1 MFWEAVA
8 ILLADTIAAISTPL
22 GEGGIGIVRIS
33 GEDAIAIARKVFVP
47 ARRKKWWDDAAY
59 RLFYGYVAEP
69 ESKEI
74 IDEVLMGV
82 MNAPHSYTR
91 ENVVEFNCHGGI
103 IPLRRI
109 LETVLKAGAR
119 LAEPGEFSRRAFL
132 NGRLDLVQAE
142 AIIDIIRAKTDTGLS
157 LAVSQL
163 KGDFSGEIEKMQER
177 LAGLLAALEAGID
190 FPEDALELVAGDEIR
205 STIEQLLSRINELVE
220 AANKGKVYREGIW
233 VVIAGRPNVG
243 KSSLLNAL
251 LKEKRAIV
259 TEIPGTTRDV
269 IEEVINIKGIPVK
282 LADTAGLRQTEN
294 PVEILG
300 VQRSKKLVEAA
311 DLVLLLLDAVEGMK
325 KEDREILQDLEGKRK
340 ILLVNKVDLA
350 DGRKTVQQI
359 KQVDRESLVV
369 TISALTGEGLE
380 QLEEIIEKMVL
391 GGNVRSAGSF
401 LVSNM
406 RHRDTLRRAANHLKE
421 ALEGIS
427 AKVSEDLLAID
438 LRAAW
443 ETLGEITGS
452 TATEEIIDRIFADFC
467 VGK

>member
-1 MFWEAVA
+1 MFS
-8 ILLADTIAAISTPL
+8 LTDTIAAISTPL
-22 GEGGIGIVRIS
+22 GESGIGIVRIS
-33 GEDAIAIARKVFVP
+33 GENALAIARKIFVP
-47 ARRKKWWDDAAY
+47 ARVKKWWDDPGY
-59 RLFYGYVAEP
+59 RLFYGYVTEP
-69 ESKEI
+69 ESKEV
-74 IDEVLMGV
+74 IDEALMGV
-82 MNAPHSYTR
+82 MIAPYSYTR
-91 ENVVEFNCHGGI
+91 EDVVEFNCHGGI
-103 IPLRRI
+103 IPLRRT

-142 AIIDIIRAKTDTGLS
+142 AIIDIIRAKTDTGLK

-163 KGDFSGEIEKMQER
+163 KGNFSGEIGEMQKG

-190 FPEDALELVAGDEIR
+190 FPEDDLELVARDEMR
-205 STIEQLLSRINELVE
+205 STVEQLLCRVNTLIE
-220 AANKGKVYREGIW
+220 AADKGKIYREGIW

-269 IEEVINIKGIPVK
+269 IEEVLNIKGIPVK
-282 LADTAGLRQTEN
+282 LADTAGLRRTED

-300 VQRSKKLVEAA
+300 VQRSKELVEAA

-325 KEDREILQDLEGKRK
+325 KEDREILQDMDGKKK

-350 DGRKTVQQI
+350 DGRKTMRQA
-359 KQVDRESLVV
+359 KRAAGESPVL

-380 QLEEIIEKMVL
+380 QLEEAIEKMVF
-391 GGNVRSAGSF
+391 GGIVQSAGSF
-401 LVSNM
+401 WVSNV
-406 RHRDTLRRAANHLKE
+406 RHRDTLRRAGDHLKE
-421 ALEGIS
+421 ALEGIG
-427 AKVSEDLLAID
+427 ARVSEDLLAID
-438 LRAAW
+438 LRAAL

-452 TATEEIIDRIFADFC
+452 TAAEEVIDRIFADFC

>member
-1 MFWEAVA
+1 M
-8 ILLADTIAAISTPL
+8 LTDTIAAISTPL

-33 GEDAIAIARKVFVP
+33 GEDAIAIATKIFVP
-47 ARRKKWWDDAAY
+47 ARGGKWWDDPGY
-59 RLFYGYVAEP
+59 RLFYGYVVEP
-69 ESKEI
+69 GSKEV

-82 MNAPHSYTR
+82 MIAPYSYTR
-91 ENVVEFNCHGGI
+91 EDVVEFNCHGGI
-103 IPLRRI
+103 IPLRRT
-109 LETVLKAGAR
+109 LETVLRQGAR

-142 AIIDIIRAKTDTGLS
+142 AIIDIVRAKTDTGLK
-157 LAVSQL
+157 LAISQL
-163 KGDFSGEIEKMQER
+163 KGDFSGEIGEMQKK

-190 FPEDALELVAGDEIR
+190 FPEDALELVARGETR
-205 STIEQLLSRINELVE
+205 STVEQLLGKVNTLIK
-220 AANKGKVYREGIW
+220 AANKGKIYREGIW
-233 VVIAGRPNVG
+233 VVIAGRTNVG

-282 LADTAGLRQTEN
+282 LADTAGLRRTED

-300 VQRSKKLVEAA
+300 VQKSKELVEVA
-311 DLVLLLLDAVEGMK
+311 DLVLLLLDAVEGVK

-350 DGRKTVQQI
+350 DGKKTVRQA
-359 KQVDRESLVV
+359 KSVAGESTVL

-380 QLEEIIEKMVL
+380 QLEEVIEKMMF
-391 GGNVRSAGSF
+391 GGIVQSAGSF
-401 LVSNM
+401 LVSNV
-406 RHRDTLRRAANHLKE
+406 RHRDTLRRAGDHLKE
-421 ALEGIS
+421 ALEGID
-427 AKVSEDLLAID
+427 ANVSEDLLAIHI
-438 LRAAW
+438 RSAW
-443 ETLGEITGS
+443 EILGEITGS

>member
-1 MFWEAVA
+1 VA
-8 ILLADTIAAISTPL
+8 ILLTDTIAAISTPL

-33 GEDAIAIARKVFVP
+33 GEDAIAIATKIFVP
-47 ARRKKWWDDAAY
+47 ARGGKWWDDPGY
-59 RLFYGYVAEP
+59 RLFYGYVVEP
-69 ESKEI
+69 GSKEV

-82 MNAPHSYTR
+82 MIAPYSYTR
-91 ENVVEFNCHGGI
+91 EDVVEFNCHGGI
-103 IPLRRI
+103 IPLRRT
-109 LETVLKAGAR
+109 LETVLRQGAR

-142 AIIDIIRAKTDTGLS
+142 AIIDIVRAKTDTGLK
-157 LAVSQL
+157 LAISQL
-163 KGDFSGEIEKMQER
+163 KGDFSGEIGEMQKK

-190 FPEDALELVAGDEIR
+190 FPEDALELVARGETR
-205 STIEQLLSRINELVE
+205 STVEQLLGKVNTLIK
-220 AANKGKVYREGIW
+220 AANKGKIYREGIW
-233 VVIAGRPNVG
+233 VVIAGRTNVG

-282 LADTAGLRQTEN
+282 LADTAGLRRTED

-300 VQRSKKLVEAA
+300 VQKSKELVEVA
-311 DLVLLLLDAVEGMK
+311 DLVLLLLDAVEGVK

-350 DGRKTVQQI
+350 DGKKTVRQA
-359 KQVDRESLVV
+359 KSVAGESTVL

-380 QLEEIIEKMVL
+380 QLEEVIEKMMF
-391 GGNVRSAGSF
+391 GGIVQSAGSF
-401 LVSNM
+401 LVSNV
-406 RHRDTLRRAANHLKE
+406 RHRDTLRRAGDHLKE
-421 ALEGIS
+421 ALEGID
-427 AKVSEDLLAID
+427 ANVSEDLLAID
-438 LRAAW
+438 IRSAW
-443 ETLGEITGS
+443 EILGEITGS